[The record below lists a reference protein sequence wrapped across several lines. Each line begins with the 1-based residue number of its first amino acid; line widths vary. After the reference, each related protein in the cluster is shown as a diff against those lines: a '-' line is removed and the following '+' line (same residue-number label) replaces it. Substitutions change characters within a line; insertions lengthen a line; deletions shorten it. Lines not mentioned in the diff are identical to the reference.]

1 MARRRSRRPRSGC
14 LGRWRRLCIRGLSAG
29 RALRLDLLPAQ
40 QYEYFFEA
48 VQVSGGLDQNFLER
62 AAAIGLSLR
71 HRAHGQVLRE
81 DAVLAR
87 GEHGLALVYFDVVAD

>member
-1 MARRRSRRPRSGC
+1 MIGAGSSQLVMPMIVVSIMDGSAAERAGEKRMAWALAP
-14 LGRWRRLCIRGLSAG
+14 RWRISGLGAG

-62 AAAIGLSLR
+62 AAAIDL
-71 HRAHGQVLRE
+71 
-81 DAVLAR
+81 
-87 GEHGLALVYFDVVAD
+87 